1 MVVLKAENLKKE
13 WNGKWVFENVNLE
26 VEEGDRVALIGQNGV
41 GKTTL
46 LGCLTGRITPDGGTI
61 FRRWPSKR
69 WGMVEQ
75 HLKVPKDWSVRDFVE
90 SGNPELY
97 RLKRERIQL
106 EQAMADGGEK
116 QLHESVARYGLVL
129 ERFQL
134 LGGYEWE
141 LEVESHLTRFHLP
154 KEVLF
159 CRLSGGQK
167 TRAQLARALMGN
179 PPFLLLDEPTN
190 HLDMETADWLGDW
203 IRSYRG
209 TVLFVSHD
217 REWIDR
223 LANKTVELTPKG
235 TRTYKGGYSDFK
247 RERERERKEQE
258 VLYKKQ
264 QQQKRKLEEAIH
276 RYREWYAKAH
286 TTAGERNP
294 YLKKRAE
301 KNRTRFQAKER
312 ALERLKKEQV
322 ERPQEDLR
330 VKVRFEGSGF
340 EAHHLV
346 RLENVDVGYKEKAV
360 LKEVTFTL
368 SRGDRMVVV
377 GPNGSGKTTLLKL
390 LAGKLEP
397 RSGTV
402 IRHPALRVGYFAQ
415 ELDSLK
421 EDETILESL
430 LRLPGMTQGEAR
442 NILAAFLFRREE
454 VHRKIGSLSMGERCR
469 VAFVNLYFSEANLMV
484 LDEPTNY
491 LDIPT
496 RERIEEALIQYP
508 GAMVLVSHDRSLL
521 KKVSNRVAVLKNGK
535 AEIYPGGYKEYLI
548 HLKDRTKLVDPDKD
562 RRIRTLELELSRLMA
577 EEEPETE
584 EAKASLNARIREI
597 KAELTRLKAA
607 LEGAGASR
615 N

>member
-1 MVVLKAENLKKE
+1 MVVLKVENLKKE
-13 WNGKWVFENVNLE
+13 WNGKRVFENVHLE
-26 VEEGDRVALIGQNGV
+26 VEQGERVALIGQNGA

-46 LGCLTGRITPDGGTI
+46 LGCLTGRIPPDGGTI
-61 FRRWPSKR
+61 FRRWPAER
-69 WGMVEQ
+69 WGLVEQ
-75 HLKVPKDWSVRDFVE
+75 HLTVPEDWSVRDFVE
-90 SGNPELY
+90 SGSTELH
-97 RLKRERIQL
+97 RLKRERIRL
-106 EQAMADGGEK
+106 EQWMADGGGERM
-116 QLHESVARYGLVL
+116 QEHVARYGSVL

-141 LEVESHLTRFHLP
+141 LEVEAQLTRFRLSG
-154 KEVLF
+154 EALYS
-159 CRLSGGQK
+159 RLSGGQK
-167 TRAQLARALMGN
+167 TRAQLARALMGD
-179 PPFLLLDEPTN
+179 PPLLLLDEPTN
-190 HLDMETADWLGDW
+190 HLDVETADWLGEW

-223 LANKTVELTPKG
+223 LADKTVELTPKG
-235 TRTYKGGYSDFK
+235 TRTYRGGYTEFK

-258 VLYKKQ
+258 TLYKKQ
-264 QQQKRKLEEAIH
+264 QQQKRKLEEAIR
-276 RYREWYAKAH
+276 RYREWYAKA
-286 TTAGERNP
+286 
-294 YLKKRAE
+294 
-301 KNRTRFQAKER
+301 QER
-312 ALERLKKEQV
+312 ALERLEKEKV
-322 ERPQEDLR
+322 ERPKEDPR
-330 VKVRFEGSGF
+330 VQVRFEEGAF
-340 EAHHLV
+340 EARHLI
-346 RLENVDVGYKEKAV
+346 RLEEVDVGYGEETV
-360 LKEVTFTL
+360 LKDITFTL

-415 ELDSLK
+415 ELENLK

-442 NILAAFLFRREE
+442 NILAAFLFRKEE

-496 RERIEEALIQYP
+496 RERIEEALLHYP
-508 GAMVLVSHDRSLL
+508 GAMVLVSHDRTLL
-521 KKVSNRVAVLKNGK
+521 KKVSNRVAHLRNGRM
-535 AEIYPGGYKEYLI
+535 EIYPGGYREYLTR
-548 HLKDRTKLVDPDKD
+548 LKDRAKPADPETE
-562 RRIRTLELELSRLMA
+562 RRIRSLELELSRLMA

-584 EAKASLNARIREI
+584 EDKAILYARIREV
-597 KAELTRLKAA
+597 KAELMRLEAILGEA
-607 LEGAGASR
+607 EHSHG
-615 N
+615 

>member
-13 WNGKWVFENVNLE
+13 WNGKRVFENVHLE
-26 VEEGDRVALIGQNGV
+26 VEQGERVALIGQNGA

-46 LGCLTGRITPDGGTI
+46 LGCLTGRIPPDGGTI
-61 FRRWPSKR
+61 FCRWPAER
-69 WGMVEQ
+69 WGLVEQ
-75 HLKVPKDWSVRDFVE
+75 HLTVPEDWSVRDFVE
-90 SGNPELY
+90 SGSTELH
-97 RLKRERIQL
+97 RLKRERVRL
-106 EQAMADGGEK
+106 EQWMADGGGERM
-116 QLHESVARYGLVL
+116 QEHVVRYGSVL

-141 LEVESHLTRFHLP
+141 LEVEAQLTRFRLSG
-154 KEVLF
+154 EALYS
-159 CRLSGGQK
+159 RLSGGQK
-167 TRAQLARALMGN
+167 TRAQLARALMGD
-179 PPFLLLDEPTN
+179 PPLLLLDEPTN
-190 HLDMETADWLGDW
+190 HLDVETADWLGEW

-223 LANKTVELTPKG
+223 LADKTVELTPKG
-235 TRTYKGGYSDFK
+235 TRTYRGGYTDFR

-258 VLYKKQ
+258 ALYKKQ
-264 QQQKRKLEEAIH
+264 QQQKRKLEEAIR

-294 YLKKRAE
+294 FLKKRAE

-312 ALERLKKEQV
+312 ALERLKQEKV
-322 ERPQEDLR
+322 ERPKEDPR
-330 VKVRFEGSGF
+330 VQVRFEEGTF
-340 EAHHLV
+340 EARHLI
-346 RLENVDVGYKEKAV
+346 RLEGADVGYGEETV
-360 LKEVTFTL
+360 LKNITFTL

-390 LAGKLEP
+390 LAGKLDP
-397 RSGTV
+397 RTGTV

-415 ELDSLK
+415 ELENLK

-442 NILAAFLFRREE
+442 NILAAFLFRKEE

-491 LDIPT
+491 LEIPT
-496 RERIEEALIQYP
+496 RERIEEALLQYP
-508 GAMVLVSHDRSLL
+508 GAMVLVSHDRTLL
-521 KKVSNRVAVLKNGK
+521 KKVSNRVAHLRNGRV
-535 AEIYPGGYKEYLI
+535 EIYPGGYGEYLTR
-548 HLKDRTKLVDPDKD
+548 LKDRARPADPETE
-562 RRIRTLELELSRLMA
+562 RRIRSLELELSRLMA

-584 EAKASLNARIREI
+584 EDKGILYDRIREV
-597 KAELTRLKAA
+597 KAELMRLKALKEA
-607 LEGAGASR
+607 EHSSHG
-615 N
+615 

>member
-1 MVVLKAENLKKE
+1 MLVLKAESLKKE
-13 WNGKWVFENVNLE
+13 WNGKWVFEDVHLE
-26 VEEGDRVALIGQNGV
+26 VEQGERVALIGRNGV

-46 LGCLTGRITPDGGTI
+46 LGCLTGRISPEGGTI
-61 FRRWPSKR
+61 YRRWPAER

-75 HLKVPKDWSVRDFVE
+75 QLKVPGRWRVRDFVE
-90 SGNPELY
+90 SGNPELF

-106 EQAMADGGEK
+106 EQRMADGAEEP
-116 QLHESVARYGLVL
+116 LDEHIARYGSVL

-141 LEVESHLTRFHLP
+141 QEVEAHLTRFRLP
-154 KEVLF
+154 GEALF
-159 CRLSGGQK
+159 HRLSGGQK
-167 TRAQLARALMGN
+167 TRAQLARALMGD

-190 HLDMETADWLGDW
+190 HLDVETADWLGEW

-223 LANKTVELTPKG
+223 LADKTVELTPQG
-235 TRTYKGGYSDFK
+235 TRTYKGGYSDFQ

-258 VLYKKQ
+258 ALYRKQ
-264 QQQKRKLEEAIH
+264 QQQRGKLEEAIR

-286 TTAGERNP
+286 SNAGERNP

-312 ALERLKKEQV
+312 ALERLEKEKV
-322 ERPQEDLR
+322 ERPQSAPQ

-346 RLENVDVGYKEKAV
+346 RLEETDIGYGGEPV
-360 LKEVTFTL
+360 LREVTLTL
-368 SRGDRMVVV
+368 SRGDRMAVI

-390 LAGKLEP
+390 LAGKLEA
-397 RSGTV
+397 RSGNV
-402 IRHPALRVGYFAQ
+402 IRHPALQVGYFAQ

-442 NILAAFLFRREE
+442 NILAAFLFRRDE

-496 RERIEEALIQYP
+496 RERIEEALLQYP
-508 GAMVLVSHDRSLL
+508 GAMVLVSHDRALL
-521 KKVSNRVAVLKNGK
+521 KKVSNRVAVLKDGRV
-535 AEIYPGGYKEYLI
+535 ETYPGGYPEYLM
-548 HLKDRTKLVDPDKD
+548 HLKERAHPADPETD
-562 RRIRTLELELSRLMA
+562 RRIRALELELSRLMA
-577 EEEPETE
+577 EDEPETE
-584 EAKASLNARIREI
+584 EARDSLYARIREI
-597 KAELTRLKAA
+597 RAELMRLK
-607 LEGAGASR
+607 ESFQG
-615 N
+615 